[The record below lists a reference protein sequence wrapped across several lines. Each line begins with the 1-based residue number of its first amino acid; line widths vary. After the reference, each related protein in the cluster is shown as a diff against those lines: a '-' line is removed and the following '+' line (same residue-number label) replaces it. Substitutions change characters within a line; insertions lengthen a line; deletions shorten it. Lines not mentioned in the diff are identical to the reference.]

1 MEDTVIQGRPT
12 GEGDVEL
19 IRRLI
24 DSNPSW
30 HRTRLSKEL
39 CELWNWRGDNGQ
51 LKDMAARSFLLKLE
65 ARGLIV
71 LPPKRINS
79 GGNSKRTRVADVPH
93 SSDPIRSALKELRPI
108 TVEQVRGSRDLSLF
122 KCLISQYHYLSFHL
136 VGRNMK
142 YLAFDRYERPLAAL
156 LFGSAAWK
164 CAPRD
169 QFIGWD
175 AERREANVNLITS
188 NTRFLILPWVEV
200 PHLASHVLG
209 QVARRIGGDWEGR
222 YNHPVHLLETF
233 VDRERFRGTSY
244 RAANWTRVGST
255 KGRSR
260 NDRYYN
266 MKVPVK
272 DVYLYPL
279 AGDFRERLCR

>member
-1 MEDTVIQGRPT
+1 MVIQGRST
-12 GEGDVEL
+12 TESDVEL

-39 CELWNWRGDNGQ
+39 CELWNWKADNGQ
-51 LKDMAARSFLLKLE
+51 PKDMAARSFLLKLE

-71 LPPKRINS
+71 LPERRVSS
-79 GGNSKRTRVADVPH
+79 GGNGKGRRVADVPH
-93 SSDPIRSALKELRPI
+93 SRSPVCSSLEELRPI
-108 TVEQVRGSRDLSLF
+108 SVEPVRDSRDHSLF
-122 KCLISQYHYLSFHL
+122 RCLISRYHYLSFHL
-136 VGRNMK
+136 VGNNMK
-142 YLAFDRYERPLAAL
+142 YLAQDRHDRPLAAL

-164 CAPRD
+164 CSSRD
-169 QFIGWD
+169 GFIGWD
-175 AERREANVNLITS
+175 AKTRERNINLVTN
-188 NTRFLILPWVEV
+188 NTRFLVLPWVHV

-209 QVARRIGGDWEGR
+209 KVARRISGDWEDR

-244 RAANWTRVGST
+244 RAANWTCVGT
-255 KGRSR
+255 TRGRSR
-260 NDRYYN
+260 NDRYSS
-266 MKVPVK
+266 MSVPVK

-279 AGDFRERLCR
+279 TRNFRELLCR